1 MKSIFTFLFFLLI
14 TSFMM
19 GQVVINELDCDT
31 PGIDD
36 KEFVELL
43 SDTPNFPLDGY
54 VLVFFNGSNS
64 GANKSYFAIDLDGHE
79 TDINGLLLI
88 GSNTVSPVPQLLI
101 APNTI
106 QNGADAVA
114 LYQADDLDFEEP
126 TVAYVDETLIDVLLY
141 QTNDSDG
148 LGLQSIFSAFDP
160 NIQIINEGPGNNTN
174 SIQRFVD
181 GTGNVTYTAT
191 TPTPRQLNDGSG
203 IVLNGVFID
212 VPENQY
218 NEGDV
223 FDITLT
229 TEQPTTSDLVLN
241 LSLNNGTFNASDYS
255 GNLTLTI
262 PSGQS
267 SVTTTITLVNDN
279 DDEGDEVMKISMSG
293 LPPEYLALNNHLKIR
308 VVDDDFQVAPFG
320 TPINPTY
327 GIVQSTQPDG
337 YYDSMDGL
345 SGDALKQAM
354 QNIIAEEGVV
364 RAQTYTDIIDILK
377 EADQNPANSN
387 QVWLVYLEKGR
398 AKLDFQTTSNN
409 IGTWNREHT
418 FPRSRGGYNSIDAD
432 NIADGRDVYWNTN
445 ADSLRHGNSEA
456 HMLRAVDGPENS
468 SRNNLFY
475 GQYNGPA
482 GTLGKFK
489 GDVARSVFFMAVRY
503 NGLSIVN
510 GYPEE
515 TVGEFGDLQTLLD
528 WTRNDPPD
536 DFEMNR
542 NNVVYTWQYNRNPF
556 IDHPELIE
564 YLWGNMVGQVWN
576 QNLSV
581 ADANALHLKIYPN
594 PTANRIY
601 IAGIKELTTIEIYSA
616 EGRLVSKR
624 QANTDVNFNLD
635 VSSGIYVMKLSSN
648 GKSVIK
654 KMIVE

>member
-1 MKSIFTFLFFLLI
+1 
-14 TSFMM
+14 MM

-64 GANKSYFAIDLDGHE
+64 GADKSYFAIDLDGHE

-181 GTGNVTYTAT
+181 GDGNVTYTAT

-212 VPENQY
+212 VPETQY

-255 GNLTLTI
+255 GNLTVTI

-267 SVTTTITLVNDN
+267 SVTTTITLINDD

-320 TPINPTY
+320 TPIDPTY

-354 QNIIAEEGVV
+354 QDIIAEEGVV

-409 IGTWNREHT
+409 TGTWNREHT

-475 GQYNGPA
+475 GQYNGPT

-601 IAGIKELTTIEIYSA
+601 IAGIKELTTIEIYST

-624 QANTDVNFNLD
+624 QATTDVNFNLD
-635 VSSGIYVMKLSSN
+635 LSSGIYVMKLSSS

-654 KMIVE
+654 KIIVE